1 METLM
6 DPARRLDVA
15 HYHFLASWV
24 AARRDDFHSALEHAR
39 TAHTIADEAGV
50 AFPRAAARIGLAQ
63 VLIALKEYSEAK
75 AHIAEALRIGRG
87 MKSTVLEYMGL
98 LAEARVALEEADQE
112 RGRRLLEDAFSLAR
126 TKGYLKH
133 TTWWQPSV
141 MALLCTRALEHGI
154 EVDYVRSLIRE
165 RGLMPEDPPAATDA
179 WPWPLKIYTLGR
191 FGVVKDGKPLA
202 LGAGGKRKPLELL
215 MALIALGGSGVSQ
228 TKLTDALWPEVE
240 GHLAQ
245 QTFEI
250 TLHRLR
256 KLIGQEPALVLK
268 DGKLSLDARHCWV
281 DSWACEHLLDRIERA
296 LHESPARPED
306 VDRLARKLLALYQ
319 GPFLATEAEQPWLL
333 TPRERLRSKFLRL
346 FGALGRHWEADG
358 KWDRAANG
366 YLQGLEVDPLA
377 EELYRS
383 LMRCYRQQGRPAEA
397 RAVYARC
404 CNTLKTI
411 LGVGP
416 SPQTETLRRAI
427 DAD

>member
-1 METLM
+1 MI
-6 DPARRLDVA
+6 R
-15 HYHFLASWV
+15 
-24 AARRDDFHSALEHAR
+24 
-39 TAHTIADEAGV
+39 
-50 AFPRAAARIGLAQ
+50 
-63 VLIALKEYSEAK
+63 
-75 AHIAEALRIGRG
+75 
-87 MKSTVLEYMGL
+87 
-98 LAEARVALEEADQE
+98 
-112 RGRRLLEDAFSLAR
+112 
-126 TKGYLKH
+126 
-133 TTWWQPSV
+133 
-141 MALLCTRALEHGI
+141 LCTRALEHGI

-191 FGVVKDGKPLA
+191 FDVVKDGKPLA